1 MALFGSK
8 KEKKDKVNA
17 KGKEGALGQ
26 ESVKAPV
33 TAKNVESKPLA
44 TDRNLSAVIVA
55 PRITEKAVGM
65 SERNVYTFVVRP
77 NATKFAVRDAIKA
90 LYNVT
95 PVKVNIVNKK
105 AAKRVKGFSGKM
117 VHDKGMKKAYVYLA
131 KGDTINLV

>member
-8 KEKKDKVNA
+8 KDTKDKKDKENV
-17 KGKEGALGQ
+17 E
-26 ESVKAPV
+26 APAA
-33 TAKNVESKPLA
+33 AKNVGSKPLV

-65 SERNVYTFVVRP
+65 SEQNVYTFVVRP
-77 NATKFAVRDAIKA
+77 NATKLAVRDAIKA

-105 AAKRVKGFSGKM
+105 AAKRVKGFSGRT
-117 VHDKGMKKAYVYLA
+117 VHDKGIKKAYVYLR

>member
-8 KEKKDKVNA
+8 KDTKDKKDKENV
-17 KGKEGALGQ
+17 E
-26 ESVKAPV
+26 APAA
-33 TAKNVESKPLA
+33 AKNVGSKPLV

-65 SERNVYTFVVRP
+65 SEQNVYTFVVRP
-77 NATKFAVRDAIKA
+77 NATKLAVRDAIKS
-90 LYNVT
+90 LYSVT

-105 AAKRVKGFSGKM
+105 AAKRVKGFSGRT
-117 VHDKGMKKAYVYLA
+117 VHDKGIKKAYVYLR

>member
-8 KEKKDKVNA
+8 KV
-17 KGKEGALGQ
+17 KEE
-26 ESVKAPV
+26 ES
-33 TAKNVESKPLA
+33 TAVVADTKSVGPAPLA
-44 TDRNLSAVIVA
+44 TDRNLASVIIA

-105 AAKRVKGFSGKM
+105 AAKRVKGFSGKT
-117 VHDKGMKKAYVYLA
+117 VHNKGMKKAYVYLK

>member
-8 KEKKDKVNA
+8 KVKK
-17 KGKEGALGQ
+17 E
-26 ESVKAPV
+26 ESVTAPV
-33 TAKNVESKPLA
+33 VAKIVGPKPLA
-44 TDRNLSAVIVA
+44 TDRNLAAVIVA
-55 PRITEKAVGM
+55 PRITEKAVSM

-77 NATKFAVRDAIKA
+77 NATKYAVRDAIKA

-105 AAKRVKGFSGKM
+105 AAKRVKGFSGRT
-117 VHDKGMKKAYVYLA
+117 VHDKGIKKAYVYLR

>member
-1 MALFGSK
+1 MALFGSRK
-8 KEKKDKVNA
+8 DTKDKKDKENV
-17 KGKEGALGQ
+17 E
-26 ESVKAPV
+26 APAA
-33 TAKNVESKPLA
+33 AKNVGSKPLV

-65 SERNVYTFVVRP
+65 SEQNVYTFVVRP
-77 NATKFAVRDAIKA
+77 NATKLAVRDAIKS

-105 AAKRVKGFSGKM
+105 AAKRVKGFSGRT
-117 VHDKGMKKAYVYLA
+117 VHDKGIKKAYVYLR